1 VREGKAE
8 RGSVVIRGTRRWILL
23 AGALILAVA
32 GIAVWQWSPL
42 ASSGPPR
49 SSSGPAPSGSE
60 TSRSGTPTPAAAASR
75 PAASRPAP
83 NWPSYL
89 PDPAHRMLL
98 GAFTDLAGQPSTE
111 AAVEQREA
119 AMGRRYDLEVTYYNW
134 DDVFPDF
141 GEAAIV
147 AHGRTPM
154 MTWYGPGKDS
164 SDHRTLAEINNGHD
178 DGWILQQ
185 AGAIR
190 DFGHRIYLRV
200 MPEMNGDWYLG
211 FSANPTAFI
220 AAWQRIH
227 RLFAQAGATNVTWVW
242 CPNITPY
249 DWDRYYPGNAYVDI
263 IGVDGFSN
271 TRYRWQTFEHMF
283 DPFLAHYAGR
293 KPLMIGETATNSGA
307 GDPAAGIGSAATFVS
322 GMRTYLKDVAGP
334 RYGVTGVCWFDTNA
348 IDSHDWRVNQTP
360 AAWQAW
366 LSLARD
372 PYFGGHG
379 G

>member
-1 VREGKAE
+1 
-8 RGSVVIRGTRRWILL
+8 
-23 AGALILAVA
+23 
-32 GIAVWQWSPL
+32 
-42 ASSGPPR
+42 
-49 SSSGPAPSGSE
+49 
-60 TSRSGTPTPAAAASR
+60 
-75 PAASRPAP
+75 
-83 NWPSYL
+83 
-89 PDPAHRMLL
+89 MLL
-98 GAFTDLAGQPSTE
+98 GAFTHLAGQPSTD
-111 AAVEQREA
+111 AAIEQREA

-147 AHGRTPM
+147 AHGRTPV

-164 SDHRTLAEINNGHD
+164 SDRRTLAEINNGQD
-178 DGWILQQ
+178 DRWILRQ

-211 FSANPTAFI
+211 FSGNPAAFI

-227 RLFAQAGATNVTWVW
+227 RIFAQAGATNVTWVW

-249 DWDRYYPGNAYVDI
+249 DWNRYYPGNAYVDI

-293 KPLMIGETATNSGA
+293 KPLMIDEAATNSGA
-307 GDPAAGIGSAATFVS
+307 GDPAAGIGSAATFIS
-322 GMRTYLKDVAGP
+322 GMHSYLKDVAGP
-334 RYGVTGVCWFDTNA
+334 RYGVMGVCWFDTNA
-348 IDSHDWRVNQTP
+348 IDSHDWRVDQTP

>member
-1 VREGKAE
+1 
-8 RGSVVIRGTRRWILL
+8 VIQGTRRWILV
-23 AGALILAVA
+23 AAALIVAVA
-32 GIAVWQWSPL
+32 GVAVWQWSPL
-42 ASSGPPR
+42 ASGGPAG
-49 SSSGPAPSGSE
+49 SSSGPAPSGSG
-60 TSRSGTPTPAAAASR
+60 TSQSGTGPTRTPASAAST
-75 PAASRPAP
+75 PAP
-83 NWPSYL
+83 RSSSYP

-98 GAFTDLAGQPSTE
+98 GAFTNLAGQPSTE

-119 AMGRRYDLEVTYYNW
+119 AMGRRYDLEVTYYTW
-134 DDVFPDF
+134 DDVFPDS
-141 GEAAIV
+141 GEAVIV
-147 AHGRTPM
+147 AHNRTPV

-164 SDHRTLAEINNGHD
+164 GDHRTLAEINNGQD
-178 DGWILQQ
+178 DQRILRQ

-211 FSANPTAFI
+211 FSGNPAAFI

-242 CPNITPY
+242 CPNVTPS
-249 DWDRYYPGNAYVDI
+249 DWDRYYPGSAYVDV

-271 TRYRWQTFEHMF
+271 TRYGWQTFQQMF
-283 DPFLAHYAGR
+283 GPFLTHYAGR
-293 KPLMIGETATNSGA
+293 KPLMIDETATNSGA
-307 GDPAAGIGSAATFVS
+307 GDPAAGIGSAATYIS
-322 GMRTYLKDVAGP
+322 GMRSYLKDVAGP
-334 RYGVTGVCWFDTNA
+334 RYGVIGVCWFDTDN
-348 IDSHDWRVNQTP
+348 IDSHDWRVDQTP